1 MLSRDVI
8 PYSVGEKLWKAITWL
23 DPSYSSGFGSY
34 TCDRDAL
41 HRSFRVGVLVRIGQL
56 KYFDEPYILH
66 NL

>member
-23 DPSYSSGFGSY
+23 DPTYSSCFDSY
-34 TCDRDAL
+34 TCNRDAL
-41 HRSFRVGVLVRIGQL
+41 HRSFQVGVLIRISQL
-56 KYFDEPYILH
+56 KCFDEPYILH